1 MDKFMFSAGYAV
13 WDDRVY
19 QKGRKKGSRIAY
31 IGGCSMTDVLTEI
44 SEAYEKEHE
53 HVNLSLVLILREH

>member
-31 IGGCSMTDVLTEI
+31 IGGCQHDRCIDRDFGSV
-44 SEAYEKEHE
+44 
-53 HVNLSLVLILREH
+53 